1 MRYRNPT
8 KENKKSFEGGF
19 MNTLT
24 KYFFKGLLFLIPI
37 VVTLYVLYLIV
48 STVDRIFGF
57 NVPGLGFLITI
68 ALVTA
73 IGFLVSTFLA
83 KGAARLID
91 NLFSRMPI
99 IKMIYSAIKDLVNAF
114 VGEKKRFNKP
124 VFVNIAPNS
133 TVRVAGFVT
142 RESLDSIGMADMMA
156 VYIPQSYNFAGNL
169 IIVPKEQVL
178 PIDIESGKVMTFIVS
193 GGVSEL

>member
-1 MRYRNPT
+1 M
-8 KENKKSFEGGF
+8 K
-19 MNTLT
+19 TLT

-48 STVDRIFGF
+48 STVDQIFGF
-57 NVPGLGFLITI
+57 NIPGLGFLITI
-68 ALVTA
+68 ALVTT
-73 IGFLVSTFLA
+73 IGFFVSTFLA
-83 KGAARLID
+83 RGAARFID

-99 IKMIYSAIKDLVNAF
+99 VKMIYSAIKDLVNAF

-124 VFVNIAPNS
+124 VLVNILPES
-133 TVRVAGFVT
+133 TVRIVGFVT
-142 RESLDSIGMADMMA
+142 RESLDNIGMADSMA

-169 IIVPKEQVL
+169 IVVPKEQVI

-193 GGVSEL
+193 GGVSGF

>member
-1 MRYRNPT
+1 M
-8 KENKKSFEGGF
+8 K
-19 MNTLT
+19 TLT

-48 STVDRIFGF
+48 STVDKIFGF

-73 IGFLVSTFLA
+73 IGFFVSTFFA
-83 KGAARLID
+83 RGAARFID
-91 NLFSRMPI
+91 RLFSRMPI
-99 IKMIYSAIKDLVNAF
+99 VKMLYSAIKDLVSAF

-124 VFVNIAPNS
+124 VFVSLLPES
-133 TVRVAGFVT
+133 TVRIIGFVT
-142 RESLDSIGMADMMA
+142 RESLDDIGMADSMA

-169 IIVPKEQVL
+169 IVVPKEQVI

-193 GGVSEL
+193 GGVSGF

>member
-1 MRYRNPT
+1 
-8 KENKKSFEGGF
+8 

-37 VVTLYVLYLIV
+37 AVTLYVLYLIV

-57 NVPGLGFLITI
+57 TVPGLGFLITI
-68 ALVTA
+68 ALVTI

-99 IKMIYSAIKDLVNAF
+99 VKMIYSAIKDLVNAF

-124 VFVNIAPNS
+124 VFVNISPDS
-133 TVRVAGFVT
+133 SVRIAGFVT
-142 RESLDSIGMADMMA
+142 RESLDTIGMADMMA

-169 IIVPKEQVL
+169 IIVPKEQVI

-193 GGVSEL
+193 GGVSGF